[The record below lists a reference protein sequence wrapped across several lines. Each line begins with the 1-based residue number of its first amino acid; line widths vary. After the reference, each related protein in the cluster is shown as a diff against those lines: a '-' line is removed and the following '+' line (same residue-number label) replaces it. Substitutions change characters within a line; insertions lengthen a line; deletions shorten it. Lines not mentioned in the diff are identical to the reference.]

1 MSDLVAELQNLDL
14 RLLLLINHARS
25 PLLDH
30 VMKNISDFGLFFPV
44 VAAFIIYR
52 LIRGDWPERVMWLVG
67 VLAVVSSDAL
77 CARILKPLVGRQ
89 RPFVDVDH
97 LYVLKGS
104 KWLITDPGL
113 RARLGPSLSWPSCH
127 ATNMWT
133 AASYVFSFMPRA
145 GAVVAVIAMV
155 VCYSRVYLGVH
166 YPLDTLGGLL
176 VGLFWGVLFAFLTK
190 SFNRLFFA
198 SRSK

>member
-14 RLLLLINHARS
+14 RLLLLVNHARS

-133 AASYVFSFMPRA
+133 AASYVFCFMPRA

-190 SFNRLFFA
+190 SFNRLFLA

>member
-14 RLLLLINHARS
+14 RLLLLVNHARS

>member
-1 MSDLVAELQNLDL
+1 
-14 RLLLLINHARS
+14 
-25 PLLDH
+25 
-30 VMKNISDFGLFFPV
+30 
-44 VAAFIIYR
+44 
-52 LIRGDWPERVMWLVG
+52 
-67 VLAVVSSDAL
+67 
-77 CARILKPLVGRQ
+77 
-89 RPFVDVDH
+89 
-97 LYVLKGS
+97 
-104 KWLITDPGL
+104 
-113 RARLGPSLSWPSCH
+113 
-127 ATNMWT
+127 MWT